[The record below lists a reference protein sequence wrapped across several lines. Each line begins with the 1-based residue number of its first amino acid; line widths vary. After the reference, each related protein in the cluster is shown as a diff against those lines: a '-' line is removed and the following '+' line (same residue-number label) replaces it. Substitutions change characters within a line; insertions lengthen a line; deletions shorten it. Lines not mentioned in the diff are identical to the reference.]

1 MIVSVILIVALLGA
15 KINGVV
21 SAPWWLLVV
30 SSVVLLIV
38 GMVTS
43 GMLKV
48 KVKVEKRSQN

>member
-1 MIVSVILIVALLGA
+1 MIVAVILIVSLLGA

-21 SAPWWLLVV
+21 AAPWWLVVV

-48 KVKVEKRSQN
+48 RVEKRNQD

>member
-1 MIVSVILIVALLGA
+1 MIVAVILIVALIGA
-15 KINGVV
+15 KFNGAVA
-21 SAPWWLLVV
+21 APWWLVVV

-48 KVKVEKRSQN
+48 KVERGNS

>member
-1 MIVSVILIVALLGA
+1 MIVAVILIVALIGA

-21 SAPWWLLVV
+21 AAPWWLVVV

-43 GMLKV
+43 GMLRF
-48 KVKVEKRSQN
+48 KVERGDS

>member
-1 MIVSVILIVALLGA
+1 MIVSVILIAALLGA

-21 SAPWWLLVV
+21 SAPWWLVVV
-30 SSVVLLIV
+30 SSVVLLIA

-48 KVKVEKRSQN
+48 KVEKRNQD

>member
-1 MIVSVILIVALLGA
+1 MIVAVILIVALIGA

-21 SAPWWLLVV
+21 DAPWWLVVV

-43 GMLKV
+43 GMLRF
-48 KVKVEKRSQN
+48 KVERGDS